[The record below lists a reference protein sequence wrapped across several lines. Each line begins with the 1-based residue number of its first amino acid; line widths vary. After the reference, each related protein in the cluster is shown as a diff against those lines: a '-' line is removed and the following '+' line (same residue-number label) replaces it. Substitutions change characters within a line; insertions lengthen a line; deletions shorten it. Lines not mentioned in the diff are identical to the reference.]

1 MYRKDLFEQA
11 GLTMPERPTWEQ
23 VAQFAE
29 KLKDPAADR
38 AGICLRGKPGW
49 GEMFA
54 PLTTI
59 VNTFGGQWY
68 DMNWNAQVDQ
78 PGFTK
83 RCSSTSTPSKPG

>member
-29 KLKDPAADR
+29 QLKDPAADR

-54 PLTTI
+54 P
-59 VNTFGGQWY
+59 
-68 DMNWNAQVDQ
+68 
-78 PGFTK
+78 
-83 RCSSTSTPSKPG
+83 